1 MNFYLPIAEI
11 SINIYILIS
20 LGVGI
25 GFISGLFGIG
35 GGFISSPLLILV
47 GIPPAVAV
55 GTTTVQVFASTST
68 GVVSHF
74 QRKNIDYQMG
84 LTMVIGGL
92 VGTLFGVLILNNLK
106 NIGLIDNYL
115 NSIYIILLIITAVF
129 ILYETAKVNIVHK
142 NKKFKLHQH
151 SWIHGLPFKIK
162 YRKSKLYISV
172 LAPLLIGFFIGV
184 LTGLTGIGGGFILIP
199 CMIYFLGMK
208 TISVIGTSLF
218 NITIVSFVSLFLQIY
233 INQNI
238 DFVLA
243 LGLIVSSSIGAAL
256 AARIVDILDQEN
268 LKVTFGMLL
277 LIISSFLAYDLFRT
291 PENLFIIN
299 YVSVSYTHLTLP
311 TIYSV

>member
-11 SINIYILIS
+11 SINIYLLIS

-47 GIPPAVAV
+47 GIPPSVAV

-68 GVVSHF
+68 GVISHY
-74 QRKNIDYQMG
+74 QKKNIDYQMG
-84 LTMVIGGL
+84 ITLVSGGL
-92 VGTLFGVLILNNLK
+92 IGTLCGVLLLNNLK

-115 NSIYIILLIITAVF
+115 NSIYIVLLLITAIF
-129 ILYETAKVNIVHK
+129 ILYESAKINLIYK
-142 NKKFKLHQH
+142 NKKLKLHQH
-151 SWIHGLPFKIK
+151 SWIHGLPLKFK

-172 LAPLLIGFFIGV
+172 LAPLSIGFFIGM

-199 CMIYFLGMK
+199 CMIYLLGMK

-218 NITIVSFVSLFLQIY
+218 NITLVSFTSLFLQIY

-238 DFVLA
+238 DFILA
-243 LGLIVSSSIGAAL
+243 IFLIVSSSVGAAI
-256 AARIVDILDQEN
+256 ASRVIDRFDQEN
-268 LKVTFGMLL
+268 LKVLFGIL
-277 LIISSFLAYDLFRT
+277 LITIASFLLYDLFKT
-291 PENLFIIN
+291 PINLYEIN
-299 YVSVSYTHLTLP
+299 YV
-311 TIYSV
+311 

>member
-84 LTMVIGGL
+84 LTMIIGGL

-129 ILYETAKVNIVHK
+129 ILYETAKVNIVNK

-256 AARIVDILDQEN
+256 AARIVDVLDQEN

-299 YVSVSYTHLTLP
+299 YV
-311 TIYSV
+311 

>member
-74 QRKNIDYQMG
+74 QR
-84 LTMVIGGL
+84 
-92 VGTLFGVLILNNLK
+92 K

-299 YVSVSYTHLTLP
+299 YV
-311 TIYSV
+311 

>member
-1 MNFYLPIAEI
+1 MFDGAAIYTASEALDMLGDQQSLQVDEKNLSSDLNPIIEN
-11 SINIYILIS
+11 SNS
-20 LGVGI
+20 
-25 GFISGLFGIG
+25 
-35 GGFISSPLLILV
+35 
-47 GIPPAVAV
+47 
-55 GTTTVQVFASTST
+55 
-68 GVVSHF
+68 
-74 QRKNIDYQMG
+74 RK
-84 LTMVIGGL
+84 
-92 VGTLFGVLILNNLK
+92 
-106 NIGLIDNYL
+106 
-115 NSIYIILLIITAVF
+115 
-129 ILYETAKVNIVHK
+129 E
-142 NKKFKLHQH
+142 
-151 SWIHGLPFKIK
+151 
-162 YRKSKLYISV
+162 KSKLYISV

-299 YVSVSYTHLTLP
+299 YV
-311 TIYSV
+311 

>member
-11 SINIYILIS
+11 SINIYLLIS

-25 GFISGLFGIG
+25 GFISGIFGIG

-47 GIPPAVAV
+47 GIPPSVAV

-68 GVVSHF
+68 GVIGHY
-74 QRKNIDYQMG
+74 QKNNIDYQMG
-84 LTMVIGGL
+84 VTMVFGGL
-92 VGTLFGVLILNNLK
+92 FGTLSGVLFLNNLK

-115 NSIYIILLIITAVF
+115 NSIYIILLSVTSIF
-129 ILYETAKVNIVHK
+129 ILYETAKINFFYK
-142 NKKFKLHQH
+142 NKKIKLHQH
-151 SWIHGLPFKIK
+151 SWLHGLPFKFK

-172 LAPLLIGFFIGV
+172 LAPLLIGFLIGM

-199 CMIYFLGMK
+199 CMIYLLGMK

-218 NITIVSFVSLFLQIY
+218 NITLVSFVSLFLQIY

-243 LGLIVSSSIGAAL
+243 LFLIISSSIGAAIASRL
-256 AARIVDILDQEN
+256 IDRFNQEN
-268 LKVTFGMLL
+268 LKVLFGILL
-277 LIISSFLAYDLFRT
+277 AIISSFLLYDLFKT
-291 PENLFIIN
+291 PLYLFEIN
-299 YVSVSYTHLTLP
+299 YV
-311 TIYSV
+311 

>member
-129 ILYETAKVNIVHK
+129 ILYETAKV
-142 NKKFKLHQH
+142 L
-151 SWIHGLPFKIK
+151 SLIHI
-162 YRKSKLYISV
+162 
-172 LAPLLIGFFIGV
+172 
-184 LTGLTGIGGGFILIP
+184 
-199 CMIYFLGMK
+199 
-208 TISVIGTSLF
+208 
-218 NITIVSFVSLFLQIY
+218 
-233 INQNI
+233 
-238 DFVLA
+238 
-243 LGLIVSSSIGAAL
+243 
-256 AARIVDILDQEN
+256 
-268 LKVTFGMLL
+268 
-277 LIISSFLAYDLFRT
+277 
-291 PENLFIIN
+291 
-299 YVSVSYTHLTLP
+299 
-311 TIYSV
+311 

>member
-11 SINIYILIS
+11 SINIYLLIS
-20 LGVGI
+20 LGIGI

-68 GVVSHF
+68 GVIGHY
-74 QRKNIDYQMG
+74 QKKNIDYQMG
-84 LTMVIGGL
+84 LIMIFGG
-92 VGTLFGVLILNNLK
+92 VFGTLTGVLLLSSLR

-115 NSIYIILLIITAVF
+115 NSIYIVLLLITAIF
-129 ILYETAKVNIVHK
+129 ILYESAKINLLYK
-142 NKKFKLHQH
+142 NKKFKLHKH
-151 SWIHGLPFKIK
+151 SWIHGLPFKFK
-162 YRKSKLYISV
+162 FRKSKLYIS
-172 LAPLLIGFFIGV
+172 LLTPLFIGFCIGM

-199 CMIYFLGMK
+199 CMIYLLGMK

-218 NITIVSFVSLFLQIY
+218 NITVVSFVSLFLQIY

-243 LGLIVSSSIGAAL
+243 VFLIISSSIGAAI
-256 AARIVDILDQEN
+256 ASRIIERFDQEN
-268 LKVTFGMLL
+268 LKVLFGILL
-277 LIISSFLAYDLFRT
+277 LIIASFLLYDLFKT
-291 PENLFIIN
+291 PVNLHEIN
-299 YVSVSYTHLTLP
+299 YV
-311 TIYSV
+311 

>member
-115 NSIYIILLIITAVF
+115 NSIYIILLIMD
-129 ILYETAKVNIVHK
+129 K
-142 NKKFKLHQH
+142 
-151 SWIHGLPFKIK
+151 
-162 YRKSKLYISV
+162 
-172 LAPLLIGFFIGV
+172 
-184 LTGLTGIGGGFILIP
+184 
-199 CMIYFLGMK
+199 
-208 TISVIGTSLF
+208 
-218 NITIVSFVSLFLQIY
+218 
-233 INQNI
+233 
-238 DFVLA
+238 
-243 LGLIVSSSIGAAL
+243 
-256 AARIVDILDQEN
+256 
-268 LKVTFGMLL
+268 
-277 LIISSFLAYDLFRT
+277 
-291 PENLFIIN
+291 
-299 YVSVSYTHLTLP
+299 
-311 TIYSV
+311 

>member
-35 GGFISSPLLILV
+35 GGFITSPLLILV

-106 NIGLIDNYL
+106 TIGLIDNYL

-129 ILYETAKVNIVHK
+129 ILYETAKVNIVQK

-208 TISVIGTSLF
+208 TIAVIGTSLF

-277 LIISSFLAYDLFRT
+277 LIISSFLAYDLFRI

-299 YVSVSYTHLTLP
+299 YV
-311 TIYSV
+311 